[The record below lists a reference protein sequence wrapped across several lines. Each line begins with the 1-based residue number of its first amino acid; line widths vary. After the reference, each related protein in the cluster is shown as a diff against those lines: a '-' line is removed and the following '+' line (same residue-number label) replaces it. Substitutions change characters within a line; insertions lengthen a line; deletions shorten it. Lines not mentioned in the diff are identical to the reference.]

1 MLCATSD
8 FVCNTCSS
16 FNQCCFASAKAS
28 LYWVFCEL
36 KHLWVFRIGNFVRS
50 LSMKHRSI
58 NHSSLLL
65 ATCFAIC
72 TLLTSAGAFAQVV
85 ADVVRPKAGAIP
97 IAVVPFGWS
106 SAGISDTDVAAI
118 IRSDLDRTGQ
128 FVSLRSDRYIEMPN
142 AATEIKFDT
151 WRLLKQNWIV
161 VGRVLDAPNN
171 TYRVEFSLHAVG
183 SQKQELGVALIS
195 RPNDLRAAAHQIADQ
210 IYEKITGVR
219 GAFSTRIAY
228 VTSTGLGKN
237 RTYKLIV
244 ADSDGYNPTA
254 MVTSREPLLSPAW
267 SPDSRR
273 LAYVS
278 FERGN
283 SAIYLHELATGARRL
298 LSSSK
303 GINGAPAF
311 SPDGTRMAL
320 TLSRTGN
327 PEIYTMD
334 LASGALTQI
343 TRSFSIDTEA
353 VWMPGGQQ
361 ILFTSDRGGRPQVYR
376 MNADGSN
383 VQRITFEGT
392 ENARASVSADGKRIV
407 VAQGQRNI
415 YSIAMIDRERGE
427 PGSVS
432 LVSRGKYDECPSF
445 APNGQMILYA
455 ARAGG
460 RGYLVAS
467 SVDGNVTSK
476 LQIAEGDVREPAWS
490 PFRR

>member
-1 MLCATSD
+1 M
-8 FVCNTCSS
+8 
-16 FNQCCFASAKAS
+16 FNRLFPRASTAA
-28 LYWVFCEL
+28 LRV
-36 KHLWVFRIGNFVRS
+36 
-50 LSMKHRSI
+50 
-58 NHSSLLL
+58 LLL
-65 ATCFAIC
+65 SFFSACMFST
-72 TLLTSAGAFAQVV
+72 TLLAQVV
-85 ADVVRPKAGAIP
+85 VSPIVPNAGAIP
-97 IAVVPFGWS
+97 IAIVPFGWQ
-106 SAGISDTDVAAI
+106 SAGVSDTDIAAV
-118 IRSDLDRTGQ
+118 IRSDLNRTGQ
-128 FVSLRSDRYIEMPN
+128 FNALPSDRYIEVPSTG
-142 AATEIKFDT
+142 TEIKFET
-151 WRLLKQNWIV
+151 WRAMRQNYIV
-161 VGRVLDAPNN
+161 VGRILDTPNN
-171 TYRVEFSLHAVG
+171 TYRIEFSLFSVG
-183 SQKQELGVALIS
+183 TQKMELGIAITS

-228 VTSTGLGKN
+228 VTSTGLGKV
-237 RTYKLIV
+237 RQYKLIV
-244 ADSDGYNPTA
+244 ADSDGFNPTA

-298 LSSSK
+298 LSSNK
-303 GINGAPAF
+303 GINGAPSF
-311 SPDGTRMAL
+311 SPDGTKIAL

-334 LASGALTQI
+334 LASGALTQL
-343 TRSFSIDTEA
+343 TKSFSIDTEP

-376 MNADGSN
+376 MNADGSS

-392 ENARASVSADGKRIV
+392 ENARASISADGKRIV
-407 VAQGQRNI
+407 VAQGQSNV

-427 PGSVS
+427 PG
-432 LVSRGKYDECPSF
+432 LVSRVSHGRYDECPSF
-445 APNGQMILYA
+445 APNGSMILYA
-455 ARAGG
+455 AREGG

-467 SVDGNVTSK
+467 SADGKTTQR
-476 LQIAEGDVREPAWS
+476 LTIAEGDVREPAWS